1 MDNKKYEEL
10 INILINS
17 IENFIPI
24 EYLREQLNPNF
35 LDNNFNNYFH
45 YLSKYS
51 FKNFCSNNN
60 LSKDIINKTAY
71 NNLLNQYLEKIIAFT
86 NILIGIDCDINQK
99 NIYDQTPLDFCII
112 KQNYYLAKEYLNY

>member
-45 YLSKYS
+45 YL
-51 FKNFCSNNN
+51 
-60 LSKDIINKTAY
+60 
-71 NNLLNQYLEKIIAFT
+71 
-86 NILIGIDCDINQK
+86 
-99 NIYDQTPLDFCII
+99 
-112 KQNYYLAKEYLNY
+112 